1 MKAKHWMAALAVA
14 SVAGLAGATEIY
26 GWQTDVD
33 KFKDFKSTKTRAEV
47 IAELEKARA
56 SGELDHYRNNYE
68 YQMPRTKP
76 AAAGKTRAEVVNELK
91 QAQASGEFDAVRNNY
106 EYQQRPFQDAKSSKT
121 REEVRAE
128 MNAAPKK
135 QI

>member
-1 MKAKHWMAALAVA
+1 MKAKHWMAAVA

-33 KFKDFKSTKTRAEV
+33 KFKDFKSTKTRAKV

-68 YQMPRTKP
+68 YQ
-76 AAAGKTRAEVVNELK
+76 
-91 QAQASGEFDAVRNNY
+91 
-106 EYQQRPFQDAKSSKT
+106 QRLFQDANSSKT

-128 MNAAPKK
+128 EADRLLIRQEEVFMRR
-135 QI
+135 I